1 MSLARLANSIGTIS
15 NCQFKQKLL
24 PSLIYIN
31 IIKVAGMVR
40 RHSGGVIGG
49 VVDFGGGNVWE
60 VGGGKDLELSLQL
73 PCIV

>member
-1 MSLARLANSIGTIS
+1 
-15 NCQFKQKLL
+15 
-24 PSLIYIN
+24 
-31 IIKVAGMVR
+31 MVR

-73 PCIV
+73 PCIVWDAKRIS